1 MTEEEVRK
9 QLLNTFEHCKRKGEV
24 AYAVSISQKI
34 KIACIYKVYV
44 SNKWKAIS
52 YPRNSSYVHYSKFPN
67 FSSEYGRITVR
78 IPQILPL
85 FFRISKIILKDLV
98 SQLTMMKNLL

>member
-1 MTEEEVRK
+1 VTEEEVRK

-34 KIACIYKVYV
+34 KIACKSICIVI
-44 SNKWKAIS
+44 NGKAFRILETV
-52 YPRNSSYVHYSKFPN
+52 PMCTSKFPN

-85 FFRISKIILKDLV
+85 FF
-98 SQLTMMKNLL
+98 